1 MTELRQSTIDAY
13 LTEEVPRYNHSP
25 VSLRNLAIWHEIILV
40 AISAALNSVRGP
52 SFPGAISFTS
62 APRTLTL
69 GEEKILS
76 ITSTAAQ

>member
-1 MTELRQSTIDAY
+1 MIELRQSSIDAW
-13 LTEEVPRYNHSP
+13 LTETVLRYNHSP
-25 VSLRNLAIWHEIILV
+25 LSLRNLAIWHEIILV

-62 APRTLTL
+62 APRTLTV
-69 GEEKILS
+69 GEENILS